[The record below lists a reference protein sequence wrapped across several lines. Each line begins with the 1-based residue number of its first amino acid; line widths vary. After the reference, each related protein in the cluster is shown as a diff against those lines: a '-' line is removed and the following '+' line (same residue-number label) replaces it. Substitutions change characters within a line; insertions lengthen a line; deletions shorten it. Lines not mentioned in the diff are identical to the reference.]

1 MGPYS
6 RWLVLCLILVVT
18 IQAETKPS
26 ISIQVDCLGNV
37 MRVIA
42 GPLGLNFLEVSVGY
56 NNSIIPVT
64 QRLASQ
70 CGISLWNHPGH
81 IELYISLQNC
91 FAHNVEDRDFTTT
104 LNLRV
109 YGAADEEETYHV
121 SDTCHYPAWASRE
134 IICDPDYMEV
144 SVRRALQD
152 DSQPI
157 PFSPLN
163 EEWNK
168 PADPRRSAEHMDR
181 HSSAF
186 QIKAIVFFSPDERS
200 MSVTQAL
207 GKGYGVTNG
216 PTRLV
221 VRGSPTA
228 PEAYQQD
235 VAGVPMTILH
245 VSTIFQKKWIASQ
258 IDTAVACPTG
268 GFSVTDNTISW
279 FMPRHID
286 PLISAD
292 RFKLLEVHMGVN
304 GQRLDAEEMAARQ
317 YTLVI
322 NDVHIITKIPVGAI
336 GGYMKSAVKDNE
348 YYTSYTIA
356 PMLELL
362 WAEDMNGE
370 VTRYKVLFSITTPM
384 AHMQPQLIDNT
395 VQGEHLFRVSLG
407 TFAAD
412 VALWNM
418 TLSGVVLSVAE
429 CNARGFNVQELGSQN
444 GFKTFTLQV
453 PFTDSLVLK
462 TNEEGT
468 TLYTLHLVF
477 GLHVLHD
484 SSSLAYA
491 VDLESRVVDQVAP
504 VLSGS
509 CAHEDFDI
517 IVNYGTPDFHFQIY
531 LGKRSLTP
539 TLAQQYGLTDH
550 GTYIAFAVPF
560 TDQSAVFEVIEH
572 SHIKSRLDMSLRYPE
587 TSEVFQAFSVS
598 CSFPSTLTECYPNG
612 TMTAMAVKFESVP
625 TMNLSQLT
633 LNDPTC
639 GPVYTDDRFASF
651 TFSVN
656 SCGTTRKF
664 LSNVLLYE
672 NEISLPESMTGVDD
686 PEYELKVKCYYAYN
700 ATNSLSFIAA
710 HANNEPYAEP
720 AGGGLEVVMRM
731 ASDDSYTMFHGP
743 EEYPIPKYLQEP
755 FFFEVE
761 LISTNP
767 HVSLELEN
775 CWATLTADGSS
786 LPRWNLIINGCPNL
800 LDPNRVVLH
809 PVYTDSRVQIP
820 SHYKRFEGQ
829 MFAFAMDQDFLSDQ
843 LFVHCDVVLCD
854 ANNIMD
860 GPCSGQC
867 PSHGNEIDGLRRP
880 GQNRVQSSNELS
892 SGPISIIKNN

>member
-1 MGPYS
+1 
-6 RWLVLCLILVVT
+6 
-18 IQAETKPS
+18 
-26 ISIQVDCLGNV
+26 

-81 IELYISLQNC
+81 IELYVSLQNC

-134 IICDPDYMEV
+134 IICDPDYMEA
-144 SVRRALQD
+144 SECRRLLHGGRGH
-152 DSQPI
+152 I
-157 PFSPLN
+157 EGHIWGGLGGGGG
-163 EEWNK
+163 
-168 PADPRRSAEHMDR
+168 
-181 HSSAF
+181 
-186 QIKAIVFFSPDERS
+186 QIKAGTLDVEG
-200 MSVTQAL
+200 VTQAL

-235 VAGVPMTILH
+235 VSEPDSLVWTGVYN
-245 VSTIFQKKWIASQ
+245 
-258 IDTAVACPTG
+258 DTGGPLITNLGSFAG

-292 RFKLLEVHMGVN
+292 GFKLLEVHMGVN

-362 WAEDMNGE
+362 WAEDMTGE

-412 VALWNM
+412 VVLWNI

-453 PFTDSLVLK
+453 PFTDPLVLIQLSL
-462 TNEEGT
+462 GT
-468 TLYTLHLVF
+468 TLYSLHLVF

-484 SSSLAYA
+484 SSPLAYA
-491 VDLESRVVDQVAP
+491 VDLDSRAVDQVAP

-509 CAHEDFDI
+509 CAHEVFDI
-517 IVNYGTPDFHFQIY
+517 IVNYGTPDFHFQIF

-550 GTYIAFAVPF
+550 GTHIAFAVPF

-572 SHIKSRLDMSLRYPE
+572 SHIKSRLDMALRYPE

-720 AGGGLEVVMRM
+720 AGGGLEVVIRM
-731 ASDDSYTMFHGP
+731 ASDESYTMFHGP

-775 CWATLTADGSS
+775 CWATLTADSSS

-800 LDPNRVVLH
+800 LDPNRVVFH

-867 PSHGNEIDGLRRP
+867 PSHGNEIDGMYD
-880 GQNRVQSSNELS
+880 
-892 SGPISIIKNN
+892 